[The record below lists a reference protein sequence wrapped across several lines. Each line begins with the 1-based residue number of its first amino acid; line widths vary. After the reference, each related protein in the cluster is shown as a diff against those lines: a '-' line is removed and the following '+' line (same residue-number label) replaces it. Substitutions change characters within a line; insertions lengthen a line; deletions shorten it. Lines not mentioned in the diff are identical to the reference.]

1 MSSIP
6 SVGAAPPLPPV
17 GYPSGGENRQT
28 TPGPAVRGARGDS
41 TAPGDRPGLA
51 RTSAADAGTP
61 VGAKQRAGAVEA
73 PVQDK
78 VEVAASRQLAAKSGL
93 VEGSF
98 EPFIDII
105 DPRYQTRIA
114 RVFGPDASGPAPE
127 APPARVASK
136 AYEAADAAAKAAFKK
151 NA

>member
-6 SVGAAPPLPPV
+6 SVGVTPPLPPV
-17 GYPSGGENRQT
+17 GYSAGGENRQT
-28 TPGPAVRGARGDS
+28 SPAPAVRGARNDS
-41 TAPGDRPGLA
+41 SQPAERPGVA
-51 RTSAADAGTP
+51 RPGAADATPP
-61 VGAKQRAGAVEA
+61 VGAKQRANAVDA

-78 VEVAASRQLAAKSGL
+78 VEVGTSRQLAAKSGL

-127 APPARVASK
+127 APPARIASK

>member
-1 MSSIP
+1 MSLIP
-6 SVGAAPPLPPV
+6 NVGATPPLPPV
-17 GYPSGGENRQT
+17 GYSSGGENRQT
-28 TPGPAVRGARGDS
+28 PSAPAVRGGRSDS
-41 TAPGDRPGLA
+41 AAPIDRP
-51 RTSAADAGTP
+51 RAADASAP
-61 VGAKQRAGAVEA
+61 VGAKQRASAVDA
-73 PVQDK
+73 PAQDK
-78 VEVAASRQLAAKSGL
+78 VDVAVSRQLAAKSGL

-114 RVFGPDASGPAPE
+114 RVFGPDASGPAPD

>member
-28 TPGPAVRGARGDS
+28 PPAPAVRGARRDS
-41 TAPGDRPGLA
+41 STPTEP
-51 RTSAADAGTP
+51 AGP
-61 VGAKQRAGAVEA
+61 VGAKPRANAVDTVA
-73 PVQDK
+73 QDK
-78 VEVAASRQLAAKSGL
+78 VDVAASRQLAAKSGL

-127 APPARVASK
+127 APPARIASK
-136 AYEAADAAAKAAFKK
+136 AYEAADAAAKAAFNK

>member
-6 SVGAAPPLPPV
+6 NMGASPPLPPV
-17 GYPSGGENRQT
+17 GYSAGGENRQ
-28 TPGPAVRGARGDS
+28 PPPAPAVRGARSDS
-41 TAPGDRPGLA
+41 VAPIDRP
-51 RTSAADAGTP
+51 RAADASTP
-61 VGAKQRAGAVEA
+61 VGAKQRVGAVDA
-73 PVQDK
+73 PPQDK
-78 VEVAASRQLAAKSGL
+78 VDVAVSRQLAAKSGL

-127 APPARVASK
+127 TAPARIVSK

>member
-6 SVGAAPPLPPV
+6 SVGATPPLPPV
-17 GYPSGGENRQT
+17 GYPPGGENRQPSPAPAGRGGRSDSA
-28 TPGPAVRGARGDS
+28 TPI
-41 TAPGDRPGLA
+41 DRP
-51 RTSAADAGTP
+51 RAADASAP
-61 VGAKQRAGAVEA
+61 VGAKQRASAVDA
-73 PVQDK
+73 PAQDK
-78 VEVAASRQLAAKSGL
+78 VEVGTSRQLAAKSGL

-136 AYEAADAAAKAAFKK
+136 AYEAAAKAFKK

>member
-6 SVGAAPPLPPV
+6 SVGATPPLPPV
-17 GYPSGGENRQT
+17 GYPPGGENRQT
-28 TPGPAVRGARGDS
+28 PPAPAVRGARGDS
-41 TAPGDRPGLA
+41 AQSAERA
-51 RTSAADAGTP
+51 RAADATP
-61 VGAKQRAGAVEA
+61 SVGAKQRANAVDA
-73 PVQDK
+73 PAQDK
-78 VEVAASRQLAAKSGL
+78 VEVGTARQLAAKSGL

-127 APPARVASK
+127 AAPARVVSK

>member
-17 GYPSGGENRQT
+17 GYPPGGENRQQS
-28 TPGPAVRGARGDS
+28 PAPAVRGGRSDS
-41 TAPGDRPGLA
+41 TQPAE
-51 RTSAADAGTP
+51 RTRGADATSP
-61 VGAKQRAGAVEA
+61 VGAKQRANAVDSPA
-73 PVQDK
+73 QDK
-78 VEVAASRQLAAKSGL
+78 VEVSTSRQLAAKSGL

-136 AYEAADAAAKAAFKK
+136 AYEAADAAAKTAFAK